1 MLPYKRLGECLIK
14 AKILSAAQLD
24 SALQKQQQTGGLLGQ
39 ILLERKLVSEKQLCQ
54 ALSEAFQVQWV
65 TIEHILITDDT
76 IALVPESLA
85 ASCRILPLF
94 FHKTLLYLVME
105 NPHDTGAIQLVEFTT
120 GMKVKPLVAPQD
132 QLNAMLQTYYHL
144 PPSMLD
150 NYKPATA
157 QETSPTASST
167 LSGLTD
173 QIKLLAES
181 HRKRLGEILVEAAL
195 IRPDQL
201 RDALRLQNEHGGWI
215 GSILVEQGWVT
226 DEEICRVLSES
237 LHIRYVQDD
246 QVQIA
251 PEAMQF
257 VPESL
262 AASCNVFPM
271 FIEKNVLYLAMEN
284 PLDSGVIQL
293 VEYCT
298 GKPVMPMIASPD
310 QIQRMLRR
318 YYPGIQFREKKQH
331 R

>member
-14 AKILSAAQLD
+14 AKIISAAQLR
-24 SALQKQQQTGGLLGQ
+24 SALEEQRQTGGLLGQ
-39 ILLERKLVSEKQLCQ
+39 ILLERRLVSEKQLCQ

-76 IALVPESLA
+76 LAFVPESLA

-94 FHKTLLYLVME
+94 FHDKVLYLVME

-120 GMKVKPLVAPQD
+120 GMHVKPLVAPQD
-132 QLNAMLQTYYHL
+132 QLDVMLQTYYHL
-144 PPSMLD
+144 PAALLHD
-150 NYKPATA
+150 HRPAIA
-157 QETSPTASST
+157 PETSPKAAST
-167 LSGLTD
+167 LAGLTE
-173 QIKLLAES
+173 QLKMLAES
-181 HRKRLGEILVEAAL
+181 HRRRLGEILVDAAL

-201 RDALRLQNEHGGWI
+201 TDALRLQDQHGGWL

-246 QVQIA
+246 QVEIA

-262 AASCNVFPM
+262 AASCNVFPL

-298 GKPVMPMIASPD
+298 GKPVMPMIASLS

-318 YYPGIQFREKKQH
+318 YYPGIRFHERKRH